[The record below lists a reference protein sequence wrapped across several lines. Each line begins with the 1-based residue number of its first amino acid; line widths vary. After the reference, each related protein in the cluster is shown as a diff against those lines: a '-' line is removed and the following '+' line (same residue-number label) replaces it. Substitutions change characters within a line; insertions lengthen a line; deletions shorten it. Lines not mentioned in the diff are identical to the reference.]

1 MTDSTKKPEFREDDS
16 WFSEAQLDRLAPA
29 DHADPAHS
37 PIPTQMV
44 SNGEYMP
51 IGQTDKQKEVEA
63 RLAALSAQAAKRL
76 GMSRRKFLTTTGGF
90 AASFIAMNQVFGEFF
105 DVRPIEMLMSEAYA
119 AGGPPRDLFVFDDQT
134 HIIRSSRT
142 GPGNALRDIAEGNPN
157 TFNPNNLPDELGRV
171 NFPWN
176 PALVG
181 LPNLNSNFH
190 LAQYMKD
197 VYLDSQVTVAIM
209 TNNNSAAIP
218 GAGGSRPPKNV
229 QESEA
234 NEILTA
240 EQTMATRDWVNQL
253 AGSTRMLGHGQL
265 YTGTGNL
272 WFIEEQIERLKPDSW
287 KGYNIATAAKVDN
300 DPNSDMMR

>member
-29 DHADPAHS
+29 DHADLVHS

-76 GMSRRKFLTTTGGF
+76 GMSRRKFLATTGGF

-157 TFNPNNLPDELGRV
+157 TFNVGSTAGTLPPTPGIVDNVKGPLVIVGSGGDTMNVDDTGSTAQKSGTLAPTTIMAKKLQDAGFFSGKIDGELR
-171 NFPWN
+171 
-176 PALVG
+176 
-181 LPNLNSNFH
+181 
-190 LAQYMKD
+190 D
-197 VYLDSQVTVAIM
+197 TTI
-209 TNNNSAAIP
+209 AAIN
-218 GAGGSRPPKNV
+218 AYINRK
-229 QESEA
+229 
-234 NEILTA
+234 
-240 EQTMATRDWVNQL
+240 R
-253 AGSTRMLGHGQL
+253 
-265 YTGTGNL
+265 
-272 WFIEEQIERLKPDSW
+272 
-287 KGYNIATAAKVDN
+287 
-300 DPNSDMMR
+300 

>member
-1 MTDSTKKPEFREDDS
+1 MSDTKKPEYREDDS

-29 DHADPAHS
+29 DHADPLHS

-63 RLAALSAQAAKRL
+63 RLAALSAQAAKKL
-76 GMSRRKFLTTTGGF
+76 GMSRRKFLTTSGGF

-105 DVRPIEMLMSEAYA
+105 DVRAIDMLVPQAYA
-119 AGGPPRDLFVFDDQT
+119 ARARRRASSCSTTRRTSSARAASDRATRCATSPRACIQ
-134 HIIRSSRT
+134 R
-142 GPGNALRDIAEGNPN
+142 
-157 TFNPNNLPDELGRV
+157 FNPSGLPDELGRV

-197 VYLDSQVTVAIM
+197 VYLDSQVQVAIM

-218 GAGGSRPPKNV
+218 GAGGSRPPRSV
-229 QESEA
+229 EESERF
-234 NEILTA
+234 EILTA

-253 AGSTRMLGHGQL
+253 AGSKRMLGHGQL
-265 YTGTGNL
+265 YTGVGNL
-272 WFIEEQIERLKPDSW
+272 
-287 KGYNIATAAKVDN
+287 
-300 DPNSDMMR
+300 